1 MLLEIFMIPCCY
13 HPTRVVVIDDNSSF
27 LGSLNR
33 VLSKNQA
40 SYLYY
45 SNPQKALH
53 DINNL
58 YTSNPFPN
66 RYIQNADEEQWQHR
80 RLDINIFDTHH
91 EIYRPERFEEVSTVI
106 IDHSMPE
113 MTGLE
118 FCARL
123 ENPNIQKILL
133 TGEAEEHIAIRA
145 FNEGLIHHY
154 IRKQDADM
162 SLQIN
167 QAVENAQWRYFN
179 RLSEV
184 ALKAISAVD
193 IVDHAVLDPNFH
205 NFFKKL
211 IKDHDF
217 REAYICDTMGSYLFI
232 TEDAQVFGLV
242 VNIAEEL
249 DIWADAGQSLKIPN
263 ILLQGLRDR
272 KKMICYHNSRDV
284 REPKASE
291 WEKYAYPVQTLEG
304 VNRTYYYAFTP
315 NIFDIDHARILAFE
329 KHRDSLVL
337 EVK

>member
-1 MLLEIFMIPCCY
+1 MIPCCY
-13 HPTRVVVIDDNSSF
+13 HPTRVVVIDDNSRF

-33 VLSKNQA
+33 VLSKKHS
-40 SYLYY
+40 SYLFY

-53 DINNL
+53 DIQNL
-58 YTSNPFPN
+58 YTPNPFPN
-66 RYIQNADEEQWQHR
+66 RYIQNADEEKWQHR

-123 ENPNIQKILL
+123 DNPNIQKVLL

-162 SLQIN
+162 IQQIN

-193 IVDHAVLDPNFH
+193 VVDHAVLDPNFH
-205 NFFKKL
+205 TFFKKL
-211 IKDHDF
+211 IRDNDF
-217 REAYICDTMGSYLFI
+217 REAYICDTTGSYLFL
-232 TEDAQVFGLV
+232 TEEAQAFGLV

-249 DIWADAGQSLKIPN
+249 DIWADAGQSLKISN
-263 ILLQGLRDR
+263 TLLQGLRDR
-272 KKMICYHNSRDV
+272 KKMICYHNSQDIH
-284 REPKASE
+284 EPKAHE

-304 VNRTYYYAFTP
+304 VNRTYYYALAP
-315 NIFDIDHARILAFE
+315 NIFDVDLSQVLPAIKYRAGKKFEIL
-329 KHRDSLVL
+329 
-337 EVK
+337 